1 MRAID
6 HFIAGTGGSHASSAP
21 LRTGDVFDPNSG
33 AVQARV
39 ALGDAAVLDRA
50 VAAAKAAQP
59 GWAATNPQRR
69 ARVMFEFKRLVEA
82 NMDDLAH
89 LLSSEHGKVIADSRG
104 DIQRGLEVIEFCC
117 GIPHVL
123 KGEYTQGAGP
133 GIDIY
138 SMRQPLGIGAGIT
151 PFNFPAMIPLWM
163 SGVAIAVGNAFI
175 IKPSERD
182 PSVPVR
188 LAELFLEAGLP
199 AGICQVVH
207 GDKEMV
213 DAILDHPDIAA
224 VSFVGSSDIAHYVY
238 NRGVAA
244 GKRVQAMGGAKN
256 HGIVMPDADLDQVV
270 NDLAGAAFG
279 SAGERCMSLPVV
291 VPVGADTAER
301 LREKLLPAIAAL
313 RVGVSTDGEAHY
325 GPVVTA
331 AHKAKVEAWIA
342 TAEAEGGEIVVDGRG
357 FTLQGHEQ
365 GFFVGPTL
373 IDHVTPEMTSY
384 QEEIFGPVLQI
395 VRASDFEEALSL
407 PSKHQY
413 GNGVAIFT
421 RNGHAAREFAARVNV
436 GMVGINVPIPVPV
449 AYHTFGGWKR
459 SAFGDTN
466 QHGMEGVK
474 FWTKVKTVTA
484 RWPDGGV
491 GDGANAFVIPTMG

>member
-1 MRAID
+1 MREIN
-6 HFIAGTGGSHASSAP
+6 HFIGGSASAGTGMRRS
-21 LRTGDVFDPNSG
+21 DVFDPNSG
-33 AVQARV
+33 AVQAQV
-39 ALGDAAVLDRA
+39 TLGSPADLETAMQKAL
-50 VAAAKAAQP
+50 AAQ
-59 GWAATNPQRR
+59 GAWAATNPQRR
-69 ARVMFEFKRLVEA
+69 ARVMFAFKALVEK
-82 NMDDLAH
+82 NMDALAH
-89 LLSSEHGKVIADSRG
+89 LLSSEHGKVIADSKG
-104 DIQRGLEVIEFCC
+104 DIQRGLEVIEFAC

-133 GIDIY
+133 GIDVY
-138 SMRQPLGIGAGIT
+138 SMRQPLGVVAGIT
-151 PFNFPAMIPLWM
+151 PFNFPAMIPMWM
-163 SGVAIAVGNAFI
+163 FGVAIACGNAFI
-175 IKPSERD
+175 LKPSERD

-188 LAELFLEAGLP
+188 LAELMQEAGLP
-199 AGICQVVH
+199 DGVLQVVQ

-213 DAILDHPDIAA
+213 DAILDHPEIKA

-238 NRGVAA
+238 RRGVEA

-279 SAGERCMSLPVV
+279 SAGERCMALPVV
-291 VPVGADTAER
+291 VPVGEKTATA
-301 LREKLLPAIAAL
+301 LREKLLPAIQGL
-313 RVGVSTDGEAHY
+313 RVGVSTDAEAHY

-331 AHKAKVEAWIA
+331 AHKAKIESYIQMGVDEG
-342 TAEAEGGEIVVDGRG
+342 AELVVDGRG
-357 FTLQGHEQ
+357 FTLQGHED

-373 IDHVTPEMTSY
+373 FDRVTPQMRSY
-384 QEEIFGPVLQI
+384 QEEIFGPVLQM
-395 VRASDFEEALSL
+395 VRADSFEEALRL
-407 PSKHQY
+407 PSDHQY

-474 FWTKVKTVTA
+474 FFTKVKTITQ

-491 GDGANAFVIPTMG
+491 GDAANAFVIPTMG

>member
-1 MRAID
+1 MRDID
-6 HFIAGTGGSHASSAP
+6 HFIVGHAGGVANRH
-21 LRTGDVFDPNSG
+21 GDVFDPNSG
-33 AVQARV
+33 QVQARV
-39 ALGDAAVLDRA
+39 VLGEQADLDRA
-50 VAAAKAAQP
+50 IAAAQKAQP

-69 ARVMFEFKRLVEA
+69 ARVMFRFKELVEA
-82 NMDDLAH
+82 NMDALAH
-89 LLSSEHGKVIADSRG
+89 LLSSEHGKVIADAKG

-133 GIDIY
+133 GIDVY

-151 PFNFPAMIPLWM
+151 PFNFPAMIPMWM
-163 SGVAIAVGNAFI
+163 FGVAIACGNAFI
-175 IKPSERD
+175 LKPSERD
-182 PSVPVR
+182 PSVSVR
-188 LAELFLEAGLP
+188 LAELMLEAGAP
-199 AGICQVVH
+199 EGILQVVH
-207 GDKEMV
+207 GDKTMV
-213 DAILDHPDIAA
+213 DAILDHPAISA

-238 NRGVAA
+238 RRGVEA

-270 NDLAGAAFG
+270 ADLSGAAFG
-279 SAGERCMSLPVV
+279 SAGERCMALPVV
-291 VPVGADTAER
+291 VPVGDKTADA
-301 LREKLLPAIAAL
+301 LRAKLIPAIEAL
-313 RVGVSTDGEAHY
+313 RVGVSTDAEAHY
-325 GPVVTA
+325 GPVVNA
-331 AHKAKVEAWIA
+331 AHKQRVENWIQ
-342 TAEAEGGEIVVDGRG
+342 TGVDEGAELVVDGRG
-357 FTLQGHEQ
+357 FTLQGHED

-373 IDHVTPEMTSY
+373 FDRVTPDMSAY
-384 QEEIFGPVLQI
+384 KEEIFGPVLQI
-395 VRASDFEEALSL
+395 VRAASFEDAVRL
-407 PSKHQY
+407 PSEHQY

-474 FWTKVKTVTA
+474 FWTKVKTVTQ
-484 RWPDGGV
+484 RWPDGAVEG
-491 GDGANAFVIPTMG
+491 GNAFVIPTMG